1 MLLDI
6 LVRIYRE
13 SEDGEM
19 VFPEQILT
27 IPQFRCLRCL
37 QLSQTSSHKYE
48 IWPAPLR
55 KNLV

>member
-6 LVRIYRE
+6 LLRIYRE

-27 IPQFRCLRCL
+27 STQFRYLHCL
-37 QLSQTSSHKYE
+37 QLSQTSLHKNK
-48 IWPAPLR
+48 I
-55 KNLV
+55 